1 LVLSLSVIL
10 EELWIIGDALA
21 ALRCPDVINGKEWKN
36 LSREGKSMEKMP
48 STLTDVKG
56 SGYTAPEITKELCLF
71 DEMGGFHKK

>member
-1 LVLSLSVIL
+1 
-10 EELWIIGDALA
+10 
-21 ALRCPDVINGKEWKN
+21 
-36 LSREGKSMEKMP
+36 MEKMP